1 MNRLFTFLF
10 LSLLFNIVQAQLR
23 SPEYQKGKAI
33 LSGTIANYSPDD
45 HPDLK
50 IGAPNIVMGAA
61 ETLFPTIE
69 ADGSFKI
76 NIPLYHNTQVRMTI
90 GKADIVILLSPDKET
105 NVAVNLINPQGKQF
119 VFSGQYATINNEWCQ
134 PELITRIAPVYR
146 NGDILD
152 SIAGI
157 SANEFKKRCIDQYK
171 QCVAHNNTKTQ
182 FSEDTRTLANLSCA
196 FDCIENL
203 NATRYCLQ
211 TAYQKKENITREQAS
226 TAFAN
231 FDFPANFYDFLKNF
245 PVNHPLALYC
255 YNYRNVISGEL
266 YELHHDP
273 LKFEKYLLSKAAL
286 TKEEQALI
294 RQYET
299 ALKTGIPFQ
308 QGSELI
314 SLIAK
319 YPKEY
324 NEFSQKLFTKAKE
337 YLSHIMQDSTC
348 LMVDYIRAIY
358 MRSSLYNLKPLTTQQ
373 EAMATEITNPIF
385 LGLIQDMNRQM
396 QPRAKATTKKYSV
409 CEAPKV
415 SEEELLSALVD
426 RHKGKVQF
434 IDFWA
439 TWCGGC
445 RRTIKE
451 YEPIKKELGEN
462 VAFVYLTGPS
472 SIEKTWKILI
482 QDIVGEHYWLNE
494 KQWGYL
500 WKHFQMKGLPMYL
513 VIDKQGNIVKR
524 FTHVTRKELEE
535 LLKQEINK

>member
-1 MNRLFTFLF
+1 MRSIYYQKQRLQRRNKRLF
-10 LSLLFNIVQAQLR
+10 
-23 SPEYQKGKAI
+23 
-33 LSGTIANYSPDD
+33 AN
-45 HPDLK
+45 
-50 IGAPNIVMGAA
+50 
-61 ETLFPTIE
+61 
-69 ADGSFKI
+69 
-76 NIPLYHNTQVRMTI
+76 
-90 GKADIVILLSPDKET
+90 
-105 NVAVNLINPQGKQF
+105 
-119 VFSGQYATINNEWCQ
+119 
-134 PELITRIAPVYR
+134 TR
-146 NGDILD
+146 
-152 SIAGI
+152 
-157 SANEFKKRCIDQYK
+157 Q
-171 QCVAHNNTKTQ
+171 
-182 FSEDTRTLANLSCA
+182 
-196 FDCIENL
+196 
-203 NATRYCLQ
+203 
-211 TAYQKKENITREQAS
+211 
-226 TAFAN
+226 
-231 FDFPANFYDFLKNF
+231 
-245 PVNHPLALYC
+245 
-255 YNYRNVISGEL
+255 
-266 YELHHDP
+266 
-273 LKFEKYLLSKAAL
+273 
-286 TKEEQALI
+286 
-294 RQYET
+294 

-308 QGSELI
+308 QGSEVI
-314 SLIAK
+314 ALIAK

-385 LGLIQDMNRQM
+385 LGIIQDMNRQM
-396 QPRAKATTKKYSV
+396 QPRAKVTTKKYSV
-409 CEAPKV
+409 CEASKV